1 VALTIV
7 LGYLF
12 AIPLPIQLGIDP
24 RWGAAGLTASAGMA
38 GWVEFHL
45 LRRGLLSRIGS
56 TRVPFSFVARLWGG
70 ALAAAATAWVVKLAL
85 GGHHPLVVALFSLG
99 MYGAAYF
106 AITAALGVPHAW
118 RLLSR
123 LDWRKRS

>member
-1 VALTIV
+1 MGRRRTHRVGSEWLDGSNFTCFGGGCSAALDR
-7 LGYLF
+7 
-12 AIPLPIQLGIDP
+12 P
-24 RWGAAGLTASAGMA
+24 
-38 GWVEFHL
+38 
-45 LRRGLLSRIGS
+45 
-56 TRVPFSFVARLWGG
+56 RVPLSFLARLWGG

-85 GGHHPLVVALFSLG
+85 EGHHPLVVALFSLG

-123 LDWRKRS
+123 LDWRRRS